1 MRRWLTGLFDIRQGE
16 SALVARLALLFA
28 LAEAA
33 RASGEIG

>member
-1 MRRWLTGLFDIRQGE
+1 LADTSVRHPQGE

-28 LAEAA
+28 LVEAA